1 MNLSTRDNNG
11 MIGIGG
17 TEFYKIF
24 HEEIE
29 KPRIFADIN
38 QLAPSDIELRIRA
51 IFTAHNFDLDAVGFV
66 QACMYQRE
74 QKLPFIKIGPK
85 RLTEDVDLL
94 VKAVAFGIVDCQEI
108 STDLRFSLSRPESN
122 LYVNGFPA
130 CCLRD
135 INRMHDDD
143 QDMDHLEFTR
153 LHGAAVLD
161 QIQPV
166 IRDLKTYW
174 GKEPLNKSVLK
185 KSLFLPIKDQTISD
199 ILETVPGEIMRSSLR
214 GQIERAAYV
223 RHERLRLLRSPR
235 LPSID
240 DEKAIFD
247 I

>member
-1 MNLSTRDNNG
+1 
-11 MIGIGG
+11 
-17 TEFYKIF
+17 
-24 HEEIE
+24 
-29 KPRIFADIN
+29 
-38 QLAPSDIELRIRA
+38 
-51 IFTAHNFDLDAVGFV
+51 
-66 QACMYQRE
+66 
-74 QKLPFIKIGPK
+74 
-85 RLTEDVDLL
+85 
-94 VKAVAFGIVDCQEI
+94 
-108 STDLRFSLSRPESN
+108 
-122 LYVNGFPA
+122 
-130 CCLRD
+130 
-135 INRMHDDD
+135 MHDDD